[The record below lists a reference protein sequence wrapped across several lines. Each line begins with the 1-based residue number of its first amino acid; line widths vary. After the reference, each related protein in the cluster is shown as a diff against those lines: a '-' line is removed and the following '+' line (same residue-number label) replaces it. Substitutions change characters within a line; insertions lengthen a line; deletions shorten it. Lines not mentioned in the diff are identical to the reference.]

1 MILPSSHSSSGNQ
14 SAARNEGGP
23 AELQGAESYVAL
35 SIGGQFEMPITI
47 KKEIKNMTKVISI
60 ANQKGGVGKTS
71 TTVNLGA
78 GLQKLG
84 FDVLLIDLDAQGNLT
99 MSLGFQDPDNLSYSI
114 TDALEKAV
122 KEENIDP
129 SEGILSTDEGIDLMP
144 ANISLSEFEVRL
156 INEYGREAML
166 KQFIDSVKMNYDFIL
181 IDCAPSLNI
190 MTINALVASDSV
202 LIPTQPQ
209 YFSTAGLQML
219 FQTINK
225 VQHKMN
231 PELQIE
237 GVLVTMMDKRPKF
250 TRELVSLI
258 REAYGSS
265 VHVFDTEIPTSI
277 RMTESG
283 ANGQSIFQYDPK
295 GKVAEAYENLA
306 KEVVA
311 NGRERQ
317 TVRSTTRTFET
328 IR

>member
-1 MILPSSHSSSGNQ
+1 
-14 SAARNEGGP
+14 
-23 AELQGAESYVAL
+23 
-35 SIGGQFEMPITI
+35 MPITI

-122 KEENIDP
+122 KEENIDS

-225 VQHKMN
+225 VQRKMN

-277 RMTESG
+277 RMTE
-283 ANGQSIFQYDPK
+283 K
-295 GKVAEAYENLA
+295 H
-306 KEVVA
+306 
-311 NGRERQ
+311 
-317 TVRSTTRTFET
+317 
-328 IR
+328 

>member
-1 MILPSSHSSSGNQ
+1 M
-14 SAARNEGGP
+14 RN
-23 AELQGAESYVAL
+23 
-35 SIGGQFEMPITI
+35 TI
-47 KKEIKNMTKVISI
+47 KGIRKMTKVISI

-78 GLQKLG
+78 GLSRLG
-84 FDVLLIDLDAQGNLT
+84 AEVLLIDLDAQSNLG
-99 MSLGFQDPDNLSYSI
+99 MALGIENPDDLTFTV
-114 TDALEKAV
+114 TDVLEKCV
-122 KEENIDP
+122 KEESVDP
-129 SEGILSTDEGIDLMP
+129 SEGIISTAEGIDIMP
-144 ANISLSEFEVRL
+144 SNISLSEFEVRL

-166 KQFIDSVKMNYDFIL
+166 KQYIDSVRMNYDYIL

-225 VQHKMN
+225 VQRKMN
-231 PELQIE
+231 PSLQIE

-258 REAYGSS
+258 REAYGNS

-283 ANGQSIFQYDPK
+283 ANGQSIFAYDPK
-295 GKVAEAYENLA
+295 GKVAEAYEKLA
-306 KEVVA
+306 KEVID

-317 TVRSTTRTFET
+317 EISRAARSAETVR
-328 IR
+328 